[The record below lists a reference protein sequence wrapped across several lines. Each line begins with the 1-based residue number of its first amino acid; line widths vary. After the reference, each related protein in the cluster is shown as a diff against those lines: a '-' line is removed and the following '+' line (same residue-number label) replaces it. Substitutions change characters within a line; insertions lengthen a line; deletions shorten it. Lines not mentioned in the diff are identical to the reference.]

1 MRKYAVMAL
10 LGFFALLMVSGISGA
25 SPTNASCTNPNTVTS
40 FNIVGVKWG
49 LPSSQNLQQNQSLQV
64 SSVSAGPGQKD
75 VPLTV
80 TVDNNNNCELVDV
93 QAQMPLVSYFT
104 AQNGTSLYAVDN
116 IQNVQP
122 YSFFNVVYY
131 LDIAN
136 NTPVGPN
143 GGTYEK
149 LNLYW
154 NYTNSNE
161 GYEYSTQFLVPLKG
175 STELYFNTSQQL
187 TAGKVNYITLNV
199 SNKGS
204 GYGYAIKPSVESTS
218 YVSQAG
224 PATSIGTLT
233 PNSTDEVSV
242 PVYVSPSA
250 ASTTVPVTIDFSY
263 VNAYGYNETS
273 PVTFGMYVVSPP
285 NKVSIGL
292 SSNEITIGQ
301 LQNDSLEIINNDS
314 SSISNVSLTLTATSP
329 LTLIGSDGYY
339 SIGSIGAMKNASIPV
354 SLYITSQTDVATL
367 NAQLSYVLN
376 GQPYSVSRSLSLL
389 SPGYVNITNTGTT
402 QLPDVATP
410 GSVVSLTGTLLNTGS
425 ISASAVTLIAHSV
438 SGISILG
445 ENSTFL
451 GSIGTYSPT
460 AFTLSVTL
468 GKSIKPGTYE
478 VPITVSYINNLN
490 QKEYESIEM
499 PILVS
504 SGNSSAFS
512 GNPYA
517 NAAKYRDAGSRQA
530 LLYAIAAI
538 IILAIIGAFL
548 YKRKGSK
555 KQKKQS
561 K

>member
-1 MRKYAVMAL
+1 MRKYAMMAV
-10 LGFFALLMVSGISGA
+10 LGFVFLLMVSGISGA

-40 FNIVGVKWG
+40 FNIVSVKWG

-80 TVDNNNNCELVDV
+80 TLDNNNNCELVDV

-104 AQNGTSLYAVDN
+104 AQNGTPLYAVDN

-131 LDIAN
+131 LNIAN

-175 STELYFNTSQQL
+175 STELYFNTTQQL
-187 TAGKVNYITLNV
+187 TAGRVDYITLNV

-224 PATSIGTLT
+224 PATSISTLT
-233 PNSTDEVSV
+233 PNSTAEVSI

-250 ASTTVPVTIDFSY
+250 ASTTVPVTFEVSY
-263 VNAYGYNETS
+263 INAYGYNETT
-273 PVTFGMYVVSPP
+273 PVTFGMYAVPP
-285 NKVSIGL
+285 ANKVSIGL

-314 SSISNVSLTLTATSP
+314 SPISNVSLTLTATSP

-339 SIGSIGAMKNASIPV
+339 SIGSIAAMKSDSIPV

-367 NAQLSYVLN
+367 DAQLSYVLN

-425 ISASAVTLIAHSV
+425 ISASAVTLITHSISGV
-438 SGISILG
+438 SVLG

-460 AFTLSVTL
+460 AFTVSVTL
-468 GKSIKPGTYE
+468 SKGIKPGTYE
-478 VPITVSYINNLN
+478 IPITLEYINNLN
-490 QKEYESIEM
+490 QKENELIDM
-499 PILVS
+499 PLVVS
-504 SGNSSAFS
+504 SGNSTAFS
-512 GNPYA
+512 SNPYA
-517 NAAKYRDAGSRQA
+517 NAAKYRKSSGA
-530 LLYAIAAI
+530 LLY
-538 IILAIIGAFL
+538 IILAVVIIAIASVMV
-548 YKRKGSK
+548 YKKKSAKKG
-555 KQKKQS
+555 KKQS

>member
-1 MRKYAVMAL
+1 MRKYAMMAV
-10 LGFFALLMVSGISGA
+10 LGLFALLMVSGISGA
-25 SPTNASCTNPNTVTS
+25 STTNASCINPNTVTS
-40 FNIVGVKWG
+40 FNVVGVKWG
-49 LPSSQNLQQNQSLQV
+49 LPSSQNVQQNQSIQV

-80 TVDNNNNCELVDV
+80 TLDNNNNCELVDV
-93 QAQMPLVSYFT
+93 QAQMPLVGYFT

-131 LDIAN
+131 LNIAN

-154 NYTNSNE
+154 NYTNNNE

-175 STELYFNTSQQL
+175 STELYFNTTQQL
-187 TAGKVNYITLNV
+187 AAGKVDYITLNV
-199 SNKGS
+199 SNEGS

-224 PATSIGTLT
+224 PATSIGTLA
-233 PNSTDEVSV
+233 PNSTSKVSV

-250 ASTTVPVTIDFSY
+250 ASTTVPVTFDVSY
-263 VNAYGYNETS
+263 INAYGYNETT
-273 PVTFGMYVVSPP
+273 PVTFGMYAVSPP
-285 NKVSIGL
+285 NKVSISL

-301 LQNDSLEIINNDS
+301 LQNDSLQIINNDS
-314 SSISNVSLTLTATSP
+314 SPISNVSLTLTAASP

-339 SIGSIGAMKNASIPV
+339 SMGSIAAMKNASIPV
-354 SLYITSQTDVATL
+354 SLYITSSTDVATL

-389 SPGYVNITNTGTT
+389 SPGYVNITNTGTS
-402 QLPDVATP
+402 QLPAVATP
-410 GSVVSLTGTLLNTGS
+410 DSVVSLTGTLLNTGS
-425 ISASAVTLIAHSV
+425 IAASAVTLITHSI
-438 SGISILG
+438 SGVAVLG

-460 AFTLSVTL
+460 AFTVSLTL
-468 GKSIKPGTYE
+468 GRNIKPGTYE
-478 VPITVSYINNLN
+478 IPITLTYINNLN
-490 QKEYESIEM
+490 QKENEHLDL
-499 PILVS
+499 PLTVS
-504 SGNSSAFS
+504 SGNSTAFS
-512 GNPYA
+512 TNPYG
-517 NAAKYRDAGSRQA
+517 NTAKYRNRSGFA
-530 LLYAIAAI
+530 LLYVITAIMIIAI
-538 IILAIIGAFL
+538 VGAFV
-548 YKRKGSK
+548 YRKKTAKKGK
-555 KQKKQS
+555 KQPK
-561 K
+561 

>member
-1 MRKYAVMAL
+1 
-10 LGFFALLMVSGISGA
+10 
-25 SPTNASCTNPNTVTS
+25 
-40 FNIVGVKWG
+40 
-49 LPSSQNLQQNQSLQV
+49 
-64 SSVSAGPGQKD
+64 
-75 VPLTV
+75 
-80 TVDNNNNCELVDV
+80 
-93 QAQMPLVSYFT
+93 
-104 AQNGTSLYAVDN
+104 
-116 IQNVQP
+116 
-122 YSFFNVVYY
+122 VVYY

-175 STELYFNTSQQL
+175 STELYFNTTQQL

-233 PNSTDEVSV
+233 PNSTEEVSV

-250 ASTTVPVTIDFSY
+250 TSTTIPVTIDFSY
-263 VNAYGYNETS
+263 INAYGYNETS
-273 PVTFGMYVVSPP
+273 PVTFGMYAVSPP
-285 NKVSIGL
+285 NKVAIGL

-301 LQNDSLEIINNDS
+301 LQNDSLKIINNDS

-329 LTLIGSDGYY
+329 LTLIGNDGYY
-339 SIGSIGAMKNASIPV
+339 SIGSIGAMKNASIPI

-425 ISASAVTLIAHSV
+425 ISASAVTLITHSV

-468 GKSIKPGTYE
+468 GKNIKPGTYE

-490 QKEYESIEM
+490 QKENELIEI
-499 PILVS
+499 PISVS
-504 SGNSSAFS
+504 SGNSTAFS

-517 NAAKYRDAGSRQA
+517 NAAKYRDSGSRL
-530 LLYAIAAI
+530 LLYVIAAI
-538 IILAIIGAFL
+538 IILAIIGAFF

>member
-1 MRKYAVMAL
+1 MIKYAMMGL
-10 LGFFALLMVSGISGA
+10 LGFVFLLTVSGISGA
-25 SPTNASCTNPNTVTS
+25 SPTNASCNNPNTVTS
-40 FNIVGVKWG
+40 FSVVGVKWG

-80 TVDNNNNCELVDV
+80 TLDNNNNCELVDV
-93 QAQMPLVSYFT
+93 RAQMPLVGYFT
-104 AQNGTSLYAVDN
+104 AQNGTPLYAVDN

-131 LDIAN
+131 LNIAN

-175 STELYFNTSQQL
+175 STELYFNTTQQL
-187 TAGKVNYITLNV
+187 AAGRVDYITLNV

-233 PNSTDEVSV
+233 PNSTAEVSI

-250 ASTTVPVTIDFSY
+250 ASATVPVTFEVSY
-263 VNAYGYNETS
+263 INAYGYNETT
-273 PVTFGMYVVSPP
+273 PVTFGMYAVPP
-285 NKVSIGL
+285 ANKVSIGL

-314 SSISNVSLTLTATSP
+314 SQISNVSLALTATSP

-339 SIGSIGAMKNASIPV
+339 SIGSIGAMKKASIPV
-354 SLYITSQTDVATL
+354 SFYITSQTDVATID
-367 NAQLSYVLN
+367 AQLSYVLN

-425 ISASAVTLIAHSV
+425 IPASAVTLITHSISGV
-438 SGISILG
+438 SVLG

-460 AFTLSVTL
+460 AFTVSVTL
-468 GKSIKPGTYE
+468 SKGIKPGAYE
-478 VPITVSYINNLN
+478 IPITLEYINNLN
-490 QKEYESIEM
+490 QKENELIDM
-499 PILVS
+499 PLVVS
-504 SGNSSAFS
+504 SGNSTTFS
-512 GNPYA
+512 SNLYA
-517 NAAKYRDAGSRQA
+517 NAAKYRKSSGA
-530 LLYAIAAI
+530 LLYIILAVVIIAIAA
-538 IILAIIGAFL
+538 GVV
-548 YKRKGSK
+548 YKKKSAKKG
-555 KQKKQS
+555 KKQS